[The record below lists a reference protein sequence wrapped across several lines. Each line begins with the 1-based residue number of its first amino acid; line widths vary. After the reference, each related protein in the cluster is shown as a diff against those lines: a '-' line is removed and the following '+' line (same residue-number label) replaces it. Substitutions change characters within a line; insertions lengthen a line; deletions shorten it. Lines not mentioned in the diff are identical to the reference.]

1 MGDSAPPPS
10 DRRNDER
17 FLACHPASLERP
29 DGEERAALIHDLS
42 ESGVLLFVRTSKM
55 AVNDRVKLSLFLS
68 DNAEIVRSAHGRVVR
83 VESMDTASAGPWF
96 LRVAVQFDEPIPVD
110 ADDVAAFKERAR
122 RLGIRPS

>member
-17 FLACHPASLERP
+17 FLACHPASLERA

-55 AVNDRVKLSLFLS
+55 TVNDKVKLSLYLS
-68 DNAEIVRSAHGRVVR
+68 DDAELVRSAHGKVVR
-83 VESMDTASAGPWF
+83 VEAMDPANAGPWF
-96 LRVAVQFDEPIPVD
+96 LRVAVQFDEPLPVD
-110 ADDVAAFKERAR
+110 AEDVSAFKERAR
-122 RLGIRPS
+122 RLGIRQA